1 MKKIFL
7 IILATALAFP
17 AVNAQDSKPWPEQK
31 TSVKTF
37 NSTRIINSHT
47 VETLW
52 GRSLDIVISH
62 RFGDMA
68 TPGAARTFF
77 GLDNASDIR
86 IALEYGLSNRF
97 NIGFGRSKGAGPQ
110 TQLLDGY
117 LKYNLLKQ
125 TEDNSMPISLT
136 LLGTSSFTMME
147 RSTDSS
153 SAVSFH
159 EGVWTQRLSYCAQLI
174 VARKFSERFS
184 LQISP
189 TYIHR
194 NYVAFEDVNGLF
206 AIGSAARLRLTKM
219 FSLVGEYYYLFK
231 HNRNVNGMVYRDPM
245 ALGFLFDTGGHTFQI
260 NLTNSAGLGETQ
272 FIPHTYSDVSK
283 GEFRLGFSIS
293 RIVKF

>member
-86 IALEYGLSNRF
+86 IALEY
-97 NIGFGRSKGAGPQ
+97 
-110 TQLLDGY
+110 
-117 LKYNLLKQ
+117 
-125 TEDNSMPISLT
+125 
-136 LLGTSSFTMME
+136 
-147 RSTDSS
+147 
-153 SAVSFH
+153 
-159 EGVWTQRLSYCAQLI
+159 
-174 VARKFSERFS
+174 
-184 LQISP
+184 
-189 TYIHR
+189 
-194 NYVAFEDVNGLF
+194 
-206 AIGSAARLRLTKM
+206 
-219 FSLVGEYYYLFK
+219 
-231 HNRNVNGMVYRDPM
+231 
-245 ALGFLFDTGGHTFQI
+245 
-260 NLTNSAGLGETQ
+260 
-272 FIPHTYSDVSK
+272 
-283 GEFRLGFSIS
+283 
-293 RIVKF
+293 